1 MSVPPERAEIVRRA
15 EFRAADGTD
24 GRTLEGYAAVFN
36 AWTDIRDQMGVY
48 KERIAPG
55 AFKRSIGQRTPV
67 LQFDHGTHP
76 LFGSLPLGGIT
87 ALREDKNGLFVR
99 AKLSDNWLVEPI
111 RDAIK
116 DGGVTGMSFRFRV
129 VSDHWDQNAAGEDT
143 RTINEVELLELGP
156 VVFPAYEQ
164 TSVAV
169 RSLVGVLDDETRAQL
184 ARELIAAIQP
194 EGGSVLVGEE
204 GPESRDDS
212 TSTVAVEPA
221 QDDDGP
227 VEPPVASHDNRT
239 RIAEALAR
247 FRHEHRKDN

>member
-1 MSVPPERAEIVRRA
+1 MNLTLERTEIVRRS
-15 EFRAADGTD
+15 EFRASDGADGQ
-24 GRTLEGYAAVFN
+24 TLEGYAAVFN
-36 AWTDIRDQMGVY
+36 SWTDIRDSMGVY

-87 ALREDKNGLFVR
+87 VLREDRNGLYVR
-99 AKLSDNWLVEPI
+99 VRLSENWLVEPV
-111 RDAIK
+111 RDAIR

-129 VSDHWDQNAAGEDT
+129 ISDDWATTSEGDT

-169 RSLVGVLDDETRAQL
+169 RSLVGVLDDETRAEL
-184 ARELIAAIQP
+184 ARELVAAMNGTEP
-194 EGGSVLVGEE
+194 AGGDA
-204 GPESRDDS
+204 RS
-212 TSTVAVEPA
+212 TSPVAGEPA
-221 QDDDGP
+221 ESDSPD
-227 VEPPVASHDNRT
+227 EPPVVSHEAIRNRMADALRSIGLASPQGDS
-239 RIAEALAR
+239 
-247 FRHEHRKDN
+247 